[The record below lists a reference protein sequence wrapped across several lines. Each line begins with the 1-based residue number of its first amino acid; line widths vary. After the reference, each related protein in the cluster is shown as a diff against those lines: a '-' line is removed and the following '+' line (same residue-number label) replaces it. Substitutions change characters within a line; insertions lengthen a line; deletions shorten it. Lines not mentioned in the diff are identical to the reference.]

1 MKMLSHSYRKYR
13 AGQLFFVCCLL
24 SSFSSFGQITIT
36 NVTPLGDTA
45 AGATSLNSR
54 GQVVGFFEPPGS
66 GAQHA
71 FLSSGGVLYDLGTL
85 GGSFSL
91 ASGINA
97 NGQIAGDALTLND
110 LEYHAFLVSGASK
123 LDLGTLGG
131 TDSYAFAINNSGQV
145 TGEAQPR

>member
-1 MKMLSHSYRKYR
+1 MKMLNQLIQKVRGGKLLFLACLFSIST
-13 AGQLFFVCCLL
+13 AVGQV
-24 SSFSSFGQITIT
+24 TIT
-36 NVTPLGDTA
+36 NVTPFGDRA
-45 AGATSLNSR
+45 AGATSLNNV
-54 GQVVGFFEPPGS
+54 GQVVGFFQPVPGA
-66 GAQHA
+66 AQHA
-71 FLSSGGVLYDLGTL
+71 FLSSSGVLYDLGTL

-131 TDSYAFAINNSGQV
+131 TDSYAFAINNSAQV
-145 TGEAQPR
+145 T